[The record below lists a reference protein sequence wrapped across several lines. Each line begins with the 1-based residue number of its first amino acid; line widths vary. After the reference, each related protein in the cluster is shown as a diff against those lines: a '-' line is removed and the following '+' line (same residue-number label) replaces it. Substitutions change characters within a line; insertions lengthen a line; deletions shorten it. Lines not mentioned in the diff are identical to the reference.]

1 MCQASRTCSGLF
13 FSTRILRSNAEKV
26 FNHFKIIGLL
36 FIWVNYI
43 EKAVKR
49 IKVDVDF
56 RFDKNLLELIE
67 RNQSILI
74 VVDIV
79 EQKLNI
85 VNLKQDEKQTGEYER
100 PTSSALSSLSTTAI
114 SLEQWKS
121 HLSKPREYANLR
133 SKKNQ
138 QMGNYNGQHD
148 SDHRRRMTNPAQ
160 PARID
165 RAIRDC
171 CSKIL
176 THYYQVTRLAIII
189 MV

>member
-1 MCQASRTCSGLF
+1 M
-13 FSTRILRSNAEKV
+13 
-26 FNHFKIIGLL
+26 FNHFKIIRLL

-67 RNQSILI
+67 RNQSILV

-85 VNLKQDEKQTGEYER
+85 VNLKQDEKQTGGYER

-114 SLEQWKS
+114 SLE
-121 HLSKPREYANLR
+121 
-133 SKKNQ
+133 
-138 QMGNYNGQHD
+138 
-148 SDHRRRMTNPAQ
+148 
-160 PARID
+160 
-165 RAIRDC
+165 
-171 CSKIL
+171 
-176 THYYQVTRLAIII
+176 
-189 MV
+189 

>member
-1 MCQASRTCSGLF
+1 M
-13 FSTRILRSNAEKV
+13 
-26 FNHFKIIGLL
+26 FNHFKIIRLL

-56 RFDKNLLELIE
+56 RFDKNLLELVE

-85 VNLKQDEKQTGEYER
+85 VNLKQDEKLAGGYER

-114 SLEQWKS
+114 SLE
-121 HLSKPREYANLR
+121 
-133 SKKNQ
+133 
-138 QMGNYNGQHD
+138 
-148 SDHRRRMTNPAQ
+148 
-160 PARID
+160 
-165 RAIRDC
+165 
-171 CSKIL
+171 
-176 THYYQVTRLAIII
+176 
-189 MV
+189 

>member
-1 MCQASRTCSGLF
+1 M
-13 FSTRILRSNAEKV
+13 
-26 FNHFKIIGLL
+26 FNHFKIIRLL

-67 RNQSILI
+67 RNQSILV

-114 SLEQWKS
+114 SLE
-121 HLSKPREYANLR
+121 
-133 SKKNQ
+133 
-138 QMGNYNGQHD
+138 
-148 SDHRRRMTNPAQ
+148 
-160 PARID
+160 
-165 RAIRDC
+165 
-171 CSKIL
+171 
-176 THYYQVTRLAIII
+176 
-189 MV
+189 

>member
-1 MCQASRTCSGLF
+1 M
-13 FSTRILRSNAEKV
+13 
-26 FNHFKIIGLL
+26 FNHFKIIRLL

-56 RFDKNLLELIE
+56 RFDKNLLELVE

-114 SLEQWKS
+114 SLE
-121 HLSKPREYANLR
+121 
-133 SKKNQ
+133 
-138 QMGNYNGQHD
+138 
-148 SDHRRRMTNPAQ
+148 
-160 PARID
+160 
-165 RAIRDC
+165 
-171 CSKIL
+171 
-176 THYYQVTRLAIII
+176 
-189 MV
+189 

>member
-1 MCQASRTCSGLF
+1 M
-13 FSTRILRSNAEKV
+13 
-26 FNHFKIIGLL
+26 FNHFKIIRLL

-114 SLEQWKS
+114 SLE
-121 HLSKPREYANLR
+121 
-133 SKKNQ
+133 
-138 QMGNYNGQHD
+138 
-148 SDHRRRMTNPAQ
+148 
-160 PARID
+160 
-165 RAIRDC
+165 
-171 CSKIL
+171 
-176 THYYQVTRLAIII
+176 
-189 MV
+189 